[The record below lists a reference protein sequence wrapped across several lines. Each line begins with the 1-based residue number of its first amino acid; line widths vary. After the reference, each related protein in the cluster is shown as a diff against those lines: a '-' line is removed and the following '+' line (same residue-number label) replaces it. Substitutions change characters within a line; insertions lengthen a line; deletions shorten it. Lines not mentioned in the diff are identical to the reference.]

1 MLAGAGSSPGMLA
14 HHVTKALSSPGTHHP
29 AGEAAHM
36 DGTAIADTLV
46 VAWVLGCALYSFW
59 LGRAMGAS
67 GWPRRE

>member
-1 MLAGAGSSPGMLA
+1 
-14 HHVTKALSSPGTHHP
+14 
-29 AGEAAHM
+29 M